1 MYFCDAY
8 KNLTFSNIKIK
19 TKKLKK
25 KKKKNSH
32 NLLAQSIQKKK
43 KYVKFECKE
52 KILYTL
58 NICKKLE
65 FGSLLHTF
73 LN

>member
-8 KNLTFSNIKIK
+8 KHLTFSDIKIK
-19 TKKLKK
+19 IKKLK

-32 NLLAQSIQKKK
+32 NLLAQSIQKRK